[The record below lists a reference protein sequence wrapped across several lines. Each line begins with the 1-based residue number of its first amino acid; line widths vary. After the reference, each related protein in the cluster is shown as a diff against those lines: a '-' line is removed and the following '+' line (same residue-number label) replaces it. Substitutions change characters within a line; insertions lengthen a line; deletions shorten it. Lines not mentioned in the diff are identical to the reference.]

1 MLGKP
6 PSLQEQ
12 AVIADTL
19 QRPSSTMS
27 ARERMG
33 EALVSGGF
41 VCAVILLWHFA
52 PVHSFDVL
60 PAVVSFL
67 VLALA
72 VLVRIDTP
80 FGFTVPTQL
89 AFVPML
95 FAMPI
100 AVVPIA
106 VVLAEV
112 VVRAPDVLKGT
123 VRPARL
129 ISTLGNAWW
138 SIGPVAV
145 FAIAGIAPAA
155 ASPLLLVG
163 ALFAQFTVDFF
174 VAGLRTKIERG
185 VSLSEQVGE
194 AWVYVVDAALSGVAL
209 VVAERVHASPLVA
222 LAPLPLLG
230 LVWLFARERR
240 QRLESLLELNEA
252 YRRARD
258 EAIEA
263 SNLKSA
269 FLANVS
275 HEIRTPMN
283 GVIGMNELLL
293 GTELDDE
300 QREFAEQVARSGE
313 HMITIINDILDISK
327 IEGGRVEVDVAEF
340 DLHEAVDVAVGPAT
354 LEAQKKKVELGVH
367 IARDV
372 PALVRGDGARMRQV
386 LANIVSNAIKFTP
399 AGSVTVRIGRTGPR
413 QGDRIRF
420 EVADTGIGID
430 PAVIEKMFEPFMQ
443 ADVSMTRVYG
453 GNGLGLAISKE
464 LVELMGGAI
473 GAESEPGRGSVF
485 WFELPLPEIAGAG
498 AARERTLPAAE
509 RTAGPASP
517 LVLVVEDSPV
527 NRLVA
532 VHVLERCGFRSHV
545 VNDGRE
551 ALGALSTQRYD
562 AVLMDC
568 QMPDID
574 GYEATRELRRRE
586 AGRSR
591 HTPVIAMTAH
601 AMAGD
606 REKCLAA
613 GMDDYI
619 AKPVRSQTLVEVLKR
634 WIPDEEPPPLGR
646 LPLPH
651 EQRQRPRVAA
661 LRDRTSLPTAG
672 REDRL

>member
-6 PSLQEQ
+6 SLEEQ

-19 QRPSSTMS
+19 QRPSSNMS
-27 ARERMG
+27 ARERVG
-33 EALVSGGF
+33 EGLVSGGF
-41 VCAVILLWHFA
+41 VCAVVLLWHFA
-52 PVHSFDVL
+52 PVHPFDVL

-112 VVRAPDVLKGT
+112 VVRAPDVLRGT

-129 ISTLGNAWW
+129 IHTLGNAWW

-145 FAIAGIAPAA
+145 FAVASIAPAA
-155 ASPLLLVG
+155 ASPLLLAG

-185 VSLSEQVGE
+185 ASLSEQAGE

-209 VVAERVHASPLVA
+209 VVAEQVHSSPIAV

-313 HMITIINDILDISK
+313 HMIAIINDILDISK

-340 DLHEAVDVAVGPAT
+340 DLHEAVEVACAPAT
-354 LEAQKKKVELGVH
+354 LDAQKKKIELGVH

-386 LANIVSNAIKFTP
+386 LSNVVANAVKFTP
-399 AGSVTVRIGRTGPR
+399 AGSVTVRVGRVGPR

-420 EVADTGIGID
+420 EVADTGIGVD
-430 PAVIEKMFEPFMQ
+430 PAVIDKMFEPFMQ

-464 LVELMGGAI
+464 LVELMGGKI

-485 WFELPLPEIAGAG
+485 WFELPLPEIAGTG
-498 AARERTLPAAE
+498 APRERLLPASE

-619 AKPVRSQTLVEVLKR
+619 AKPVRSQTLVEVLQR
-634 WIPDEEPPPLGR
+634 WIPDEDPSAVTR

-661 LRDRTSLPTAG
+661 LRDRTTLPSAG

>member
-6 PSLQEQ
+6 SLEEQ

-33 EALVSGGF
+33 EGLVSGGF

-52 PVHSFDVL
+52 PVHSFDAL
-60 PAVVSFL
+60 PAIVSFL

-112 VVRAPDVLKGT
+112 VVRAPDVLKGN
-123 VRPARL
+123 VRPSRL
-129 ISTLGNAWW
+129 VQTLGNAWW

-145 FAIAGIAPAA
+145 FAAAGVAPAA

-185 VSLSEQVGE
+185 ASLSEQVGE

-209 VVAERVHASPLVA
+209 VVAERVHSSPIVA

-240 QRLESLLELNEA
+240 QRLESLLELNSA

-258 EAIEA
+258 EAVEA
-263 SNLKSA
+263 SRLKST

-293 GTELDDE
+293 HTELDEE

-313 HMITIINDILDISK
+313 HMIAIINDILDISK
-327 IEGGRVEVDVAEF
+327 IEGGRVEVDIAEF
-340 DLHEAVDVAVGPAT
+340 DLHEAVEVAVGPAT
-354 LEAQKKKVELGVH
+354 LDAQKKKVELGIHV
-367 IARDV
+367 ARDV
-372 PALVRGDGARMRQV
+372 PALVRGDGARVRQV
-386 LANIVSNAIKFTP
+386 LSNVVANAVKFTP
-399 AGSVTVRIGRTGPR
+399 AGSVTVRVGRAPSR

-430 PAVIEKMFEPFMQ
+430 PAVIDKMFEPFMQ

-509 RTAGPASP
+509 RTATAASP

-586 AGRSR
+586 AGRAR

-606 REKCLAA
+606 REKCLDA

-619 AKPVRSQTLVEVLKR
+619 AKPVRSQTLVDVLRR
-634 WIPDEEPPPLGR
+634 WIPDEDPSPPTR

-651 EQRQRPRVAA
+651 EQRQRTRIAA
-661 LRDRTSLPTAG
+661 LRDRTTLPTGG
-672 REDRL
+672 RDDRL

>member
-6 PSLQEQ
+6 SLEEQ

-33 EALVSGGF
+33 EGLVSGGF
-41 VCAVILLWHFA
+41 VCAVALIWHFA
-52 PVHSFDVL
+52 PVHSFDAL
-60 PAVVSFL
+60 PAVVSFF

-112 VVRAPDVLKGT
+112 VVRAPDVFKGT
-123 VRPARL
+123 VRPSRL
-129 ISTLGNAWW
+129 IQTLGNAWW

-145 FAIAGIAPAA
+145 FAAAGIAPAA

-174 VAGLRTKIERG
+174 VSGLRTKIERG
-185 VSLSEQVGE
+185 ASLSEQAGE

-209 VVAERVHASPLVA
+209 VVAEQIHSSPIAA

-252 YRRARD
+252 YRIARD

-293 GTELDDE
+293 GTELDEE

-313 HMITIINDILDISK
+313 HMIGIINDILDISK

-340 DLHEAVDVAVGPAT
+340 DLHEAVEVACAPAT
-354 LEAQKKKVELGVH
+354 LDAQNKKIELGIH

-372 PALVRGDGARMRQV
+372 PALVRGDGARVRQV
-386 LANIVSNAIKFTP
+386 LSNVVANAVKFTP
-399 AGSVTVRIGRTGPR
+399 AGSVTVRIGRAR
-413 QGDRIRF
+413 AGDRIRF

-430 PAVIEKMFEPFMQ
+430 PEVIEKMFEPFMQ

-464 LVELMGGAI
+464 LVELMGGTI

-498 AARERTLPAAE
+498 APRERQLPAAE
-509 RTAGPASP
+509 RTATAASP

-586 AGRSR
+586 AGRAR

-619 AKPVRSQTLVEVLKR
+619 AKPVRSQTLVEVLRR
-634 WIPDEEPPPLGR
+634 WIPDEDPSPLTR

-651 EQRQRPRVAA
+651 ELRQRPRVAA
-661 LRDRTSLPTAG
+661 LRDRTTLPTIS
-672 REDRL
+672 RDDRL

>member
-6 PSLQEQ
+6 SLEEQ

-19 QRPSSTMS
+19 QRPRSTMS

-33 EALVSGGF
+33 EGLISGGF
-41 VCAVILLWHFA
+41 VCAVALIWHFA
-52 PVHSFDVL
+52 PVHSFDAL
-60 PAVVSFL
+60 PAIVSFV

-112 VVRAPDVLKGT
+112 VVRAPDVLKGN
-123 VRPARL
+123 VRPSRL
-129 ISTLGNAWW
+129 IQTLGNAWW

-145 FAIAGIAPAA
+145 FAAASIAPAA

-163 ALFAQFTVDFF
+163 ALFAQFTVDFL
-174 VAGLRTKIERG
+174 VSGLRTRIERG
-185 VSLSEQVGE
+185 ASFSEQSGE

-209 VVAERVHASPLVA
+209 VVAEQIHASPIAA

-252 YRRARD
+252 YRVARD

-313 HMITIINDILDISK
+313 HMIGIINDILDISK
-327 IEGGRVEVDVAEF
+327 IEGGRVEVAVAEF
-340 DLHEAVDVAVGPAT
+340 DLHEAVDVACAPAT
-354 LEAQKKKVELGVH
+354 LDAQNKKVELGIH

-372 PALVRGDGARMRQV
+372 PALVRGDGARVRQV
-386 LANIVSNAIKFTP
+386 LSNIVANAVKFTP
-399 AGSVTVRIGRTGPR
+399 AGSVTVRVGRAPSR
-413 QGDRIRF
+413 PGDRIRF

-485 WFELPLPEIAGAG
+485 WFELPLAEVAGAG
-498 AARERTLPAAE
+498 APRERTLPAAE
-509 RTAGPASP
+509 RTATAASP

-586 AGRSR
+586 AGRAR

-606 REKCLAA
+606 REKCLDA

-619 AKPVRSQTLVEVLKR
+619 AKPVRSQTLVDVLRR
-634 WIPDEEPPPLGR
+634 WIPDEDPSPPTR

-651 EQRQRPRVAA
+651 EQRQRTRIAA
-661 LRDRTSLPTAG
+661 LRDRTTLPTG
-672 REDRL
+672 RDDRL